1 MDDQRLCDCGK
12 HYISIY
18 APMCGEC
25 REKQRFEEAEKI
37 KPKDYKYD
45 VIYDPKSE
53 DCYMLDELEE
63 HYEEIEEPLP
73 DYVYG
78 CIPTRFGL
86 DMHSIVEN
94 ELQNNHYE
102 GAFSDIDSKQL
113 EKIQEIV
120 DKWTEEQDI
129 TSWEQ
134 DCKTVI
140 LLEKESEE

>member
-18 APMCGEC
+18 APMCDEC

-45 VIYDPKSE
+45 VMYDPKSE
-53 DCYMLDELEE
+53 DCYMVDELEE
-63 HYEEIEEPLP
+63 
-73 DYVYG
+73 
-78 CIPTRFGL
+78 
-86 DMHSIVEN
+86 
-94 ELQNNHYE
+94 HYE

>member
-1 MDDQRLCDCGK
+1 MK
-12 HYISIY
+12 K
-18 APMCGEC
+18 E
-25 REKQRFEEAEKI
+25 RFEKAEKI

-45 VIYDPKSE
+45 IVYNQE
-53 DCYMLDELEE
+53 DEEYYTFDELEE

-78 CIPTRFGL
+78 CIPIRFGL

-94 ELQNNHYE
+94 ELQDNHYE
-102 GAFSDIDSKQL
+102 DAFLDIDSEQL
-113 EKIQEIV
+113 RKIQEIV
-120 DKWTEEQDI
+120 DKWTEKQNI

-140 LLEKESEE
+140 LLNKESEE